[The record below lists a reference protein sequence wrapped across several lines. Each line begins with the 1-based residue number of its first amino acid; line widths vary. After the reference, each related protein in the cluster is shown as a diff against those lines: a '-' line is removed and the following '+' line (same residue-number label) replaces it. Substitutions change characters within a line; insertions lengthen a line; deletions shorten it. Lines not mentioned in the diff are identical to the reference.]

1 MQPVLKQCGRIQML
15 MWFSSASFGD
25 TSISILGSRYS
36 SLKRYLMTIKGSI
49 VLKHITIV
57 LSTTKVAICYL
68 SLKNVRIGF
77 CNPAEVVSIELAKLL
92 DYIDINFKATT

>member
-1 MQPVLKQCGRIQML
+1 
-15 MWFSSASFGD
+15 
-25 TSISILGSRYS
+25 
-36 SLKRYLMTIKGSI
+36 
-49 VLKHITIV
+49 
-57 LSTTKVAICYL
+57 VAIRYL